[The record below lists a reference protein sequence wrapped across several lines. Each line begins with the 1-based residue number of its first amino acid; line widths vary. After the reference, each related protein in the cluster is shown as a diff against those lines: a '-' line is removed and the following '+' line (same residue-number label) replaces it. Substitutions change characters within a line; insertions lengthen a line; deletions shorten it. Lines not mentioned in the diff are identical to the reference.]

1 MAESLCIR
9 HGPVILDPTK
19 QTASGGGRVVP
30 VGRENQGQPI

>member
-19 QTASGGGRVVP
+19 HTTSGAGRVVP
-30 VGRENQGQPI
+30 VDRENQGQAI